1 MTALLARAREIDLG
15 GVALYR
21 LIALIAGFGA
31 NVLAIAVLSRQH
43 GSSAYAAFAIVA
55 SLVNLLPFADLGLG
69 ASIVNATSDRSAAQL
84 TRGQYRR
91 TVSKARDFMVILM
104 LLVIGLTALAYYVFS
119 FDGLLGNLAATP
131 GIPEATAYTF
141 ACIALAI
148 PLGMGGRVLQGLGRM
163 IDVVRIGMVGPIVQ
177 VCIYIPLMI
186 LGAPAYAYFWGPGT
200 AYLATAALGYWVAR
214 RRYGLRLNFPFASL
228 FKPDPRGTSLWRTA
242 APFLIVSV
250 GMTIGFQSHRV
261 LLSHFG
267 TPLNVAE
274 YSLVAQFLGPLL
286 AITGVVGQ
294 NLWARYRKDLH
305 TNSLTVS
312 AFRHHLVIFAFI
324 GLFFAAVLFCLAP
337 IAATVLSDGQVS
349 PPTLLVV
356 GAVCYLLIQAIH
368 QPSAMLLSDTRGL
381 WFQAACVILVAASTV
396 TLIVFSVPHLGAAA
410 PYLAMAASMLVLQ
423 VIPSIRVAY
432 KRVARQER
440 NV

>member
-69 ASIVNATSDRSAAQL
+69 ASIVNATSDRSAARL

-91 TVSKARDFMVILM
+91 TVSKARDFMMIFM
-104 LLVIGLTALAYYVFS
+104 LLVIGISALAYYVFS
-119 FDGLLGNLAATP
+119 FDGLLGNLADTP

-163 IDVVRIGMVGPIVQ
+163 IDVVRIGLVGPIVQ
-177 VCIYIPLMI
+177 VCIYIPLMT

-200 AYLATAALGYWVAR
+200 AYLATAAVGYFVAR
-214 RRYGLRLNFPFASL
+214 RRYGLRLNLPFTSL
-228 FKPDPRGTSLWRTA
+228 FSADSRGTSLWRTA

-267 TPLNVAE
+267 TTQNVAE

-305 TNSLTVS
+305 DNSLSIS
-312 AFRHHLVIFAFI
+312 AYKHHLVIFAFI
-324 GLFFAAVLFCLAP
+324 GLSFATALFFLAP
-337 IAATVLSDGQVS
+337 TAATILSDGQVS
-349 PPTLLVV
+349 PTILLAVGAAAYLLVT
-356 GAVCYLLIQAIH
+356 AIH

-381 WFQAACVILVAASTV
+381 WFQAACVVLVAASTV
-396 TLIVFSVPHLGAAA
+396 ALIVLAVPTLGAAA

-423 VIPSIRVAY
+423 VLPSIHVAY
-432 KRVARQER
+432 KRVNEQQRLT
-440 NV
+440 

>member
-1 MTALLARAREIDLG
+1 MTALLARARDIDLG

-31 NVLAIAVLSRQH
+31 NVIAIAVLSRQH

-69 ASIVNATSDRSAAQL
+69 ASIVNATSDRSAARL

-91 TVSKARDFMVILM
+91 TVSKARDFMVLLM
-104 LLVIGLTALAYYVFS
+104 LLVICVTALAYYVFS
-119 FDGLLGNLAATP
+119 FDGLLGNLADTP

-163 IDVVRIGMVGPIVQ
+163 IDVVRIGLVGPLVQ
-177 VCIYIPLMI
+177 VCIYIPLMA
-186 LGAPAYAYFWGPGT
+186 LGAPAYAYFLGPGT
-200 AYLATAALGYWVAR
+200 AYLATAAVGYLVAR
-214 RRYGLRLNFPFASL
+214 RRYGLRLNRPF
-228 FKPDPRGTSLWRTA
+228 TSWFSRNPIETPLWQTA
-242 APFLIVSV
+242 APFLIVSI
-250 GMTIGFQSHRV
+250 GMSIGFQSHRV

-267 TPLNVAE
+267 TPQNVAE

-305 TNSLTVS
+305 NNSLSMT
-312 AFRHHLVIFAFI
+312 AYKHHLLLFAFI
-324 GLFFAAVLFCLAP
+324 GLIFSAMLFLLAP
-337 IAATVLSDGQVS
+337 TAAAVLSDGQVS
-349 PPTLLVV
+349 PPILLALAAALYLLVT
-356 GAVCYLLIQAIH
+356 AVH
-368 QPSAMLLSDTRGL
+368 QPSAMLLSDTKGL
-381 WFQAACVILVAASTV
+381 WFQAACVVLVAASTV
-396 TLIVFSVPHLGAAA
+396 ALIVLSVPHLGAAA
-410 PYLAMAASMLVLQ
+410 PYLAMASSMLVLQ
-423 VIPSIRVAY
+423 VIPSIRVAF
-432 KRVARQER
+432 KRVNRQGKQ
-440 NV
+440 

>member
-21 LIALIAGFGA
+21 LIALVAGFGA

-69 ASIVNATSDRSAAQL
+69 ASIVNATSDRSAARL

-91 TVSKARDFMVILM
+91 TVSKARDFMLLLM
-104 LLVIGLTALAYYVFS
+104 LFVICVTTLAYYVFS
-119 FDGLLGNLAATP
+119 FDGLLGNLADTP

-141 ACIALAI
+141 TCIALAI

-163 IDVVRIGMVGPIVQ
+163 IDVVRIGLVGPLVQ
-177 VCIYIPLMI
+177 VCIYIPLMV

-200 AYLATAALGYWVAR
+200 AYLATAAVGYLVAR
-214 RRYGLRLNFPFASL
+214 RRYGLRLNRPFTSL
-228 FKPDPRGTSLWRTA
+228 FSRNARETSLWHTA
-242 APFLIVSV
+242 APFLIVSI
-250 GMTIGFQSHRV
+250 GMSVGFQSHRV

-267 TPLNVAE
+267 TPQNVAE

-305 TNSLTVS
+305 DNSLSMS
-312 AFRHHLVIFAFI
+312 AYKHHLLIFGFI
-324 GLFFAAVLFCLAP
+324 GLSFSALLFLLAP
-337 IAATVLSDGQVS
+337 TAAAILSDGQVS
-349 PPTLLVV
+349 PPILLALAAALYLLVT
-356 GAVCYLLIQAIH
+356 AIH
-368 QPSAMLLSDTRGL
+368 QPSAMLLSDTKGL
-381 WFQAACVILVAASTV
+381 WFQAACVVLVAASTV
-396 TLIVFSVPHLGAAA
+396 ALIVLSVPLLGAAA
-410 PYLAMAASMLVLQ
+410 PYLAMASSMLILQ
-423 VIPSIRVAY
+423 VIPSIRVAF
-432 KRVARQER
+432 KRVIRQQKQ
-440 NV
+440 